1 MHSAIFA
8 QMKLYGTNDEPAHKK
23 HFAQSNLCIKSFLK
37 ICVDIGAEKVYIE
50 VVEYSNH
57 MTGVL
62 SK

>member
-8 QMKLYGTNDEPAHKK
+8 QIKLYGTNDESAHKK
-23 HFAQSNLCIKSFLK
+23 IFAQSNLCIKSFLK
-37 ICVDIGAEKVYIE
+37 ICVDIGTEKVYVE

-62 SK
+62 RK